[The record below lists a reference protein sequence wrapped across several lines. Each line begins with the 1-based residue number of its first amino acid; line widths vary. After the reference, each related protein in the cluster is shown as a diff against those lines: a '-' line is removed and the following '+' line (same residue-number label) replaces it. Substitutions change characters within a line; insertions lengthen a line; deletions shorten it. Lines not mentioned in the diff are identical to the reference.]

1 MPSGTLLAVMEN
13 NSESKIMLLESYLE
27 KAPAISLQGISVSA
41 DKHTQG
47 QAAPKKILLVQQE
60 RQLSKNIA
68 EMLAVEGF
76 EVLLEFSGDEVLRQV
91 NRYNPDLVI
100 LDVLLPGKCG
110 FTLCRELRR
119 QYNGQVL
126 FLSAKAT
133 DIDQVL
139 GLEVGAD
146 AYVVKPVALRVL
158 LAKIK
163 AMLRWQYQQQ
173 AATPGG
179 QISCGGLTLCRLSRQ
194 VTLHHRAVELTGQE
208 FDLLWLL
215 ASRAGEVQDR
225 NVIYQLVAG
234 RNYDGLDRSIDV
246 RISRLRKKL
255 LDDLK
260 RPFRIKTVR
269 GQGYLLVPDAW
280 N

>member
-1 MPSGTLLAVMEN
+1 MAAKSGTEFGTEFGN
-13 NSESKIMLLESYLE
+13 NGAWQM
-27 KAPAISLQGISVSA
+27 PV
-41 DKHTQG
+41 
-47 QAAPKKILLVQQE
+47 KKVLVVQQD
-60 RQLSKNIA
+60 RQFSRIIA
-68 EMLAVEGF
+68 EMLTIEGF
-76 EVLLEFSGDEVLRQV
+76 EVLQEFQTEHVKHQV
-91 NRYNPDLVI
+91 RHYQPDLVI
-100 LDVLLPGKCG
+100 LDVLLPDNCG
-110 FTLCRELRR
+110 LALCRELRR
-119 QYNGQVL
+119 QYNGQLL
-126 FLSAKAT
+126 FLSAKAS

-163 AMLRWQYQQQ
+163 AMFRWQYQQQ
-173 AATPGG
+173 TAMPA
-179 QISCGGLTLCRLSRQ
+179 QQVSCGELTLCRLSRQ
-194 VTLHHRAVELTGQE
+194 VHLHSEPVELTGQE

-234 RNYDGLDRSIDV
+234 REYDGLDRSIDV
-246 RISRLRKKL
+246 RVSRLRKKL
-255 LDDLK
+255 HDDLK

>member
-1 MPSGTLLAVMEN
+1 MPA
-13 NSESKIMLLESYLE
+13 
-27 KAPAISLQGISVSA
+27 
-41 DKHTQG
+41 
-47 QAAPKKILLVQQE
+47 KKVLLVQAD
-60 RQLSKNIA
+60 RQFSRVVA
-68 EMLAVEGF
+68 EMLTFEGF
-76 EVLLEFSGDEVLRQV
+76 EVLQEFHGDNVQYQV
-91 NRYNPDLVI
+91 SHYQPDLVI
-100 LDVLLPGKCG
+100 LDVLLPGHCG
-110 FTLCRELRR
+110 LALCRELRR
-119 QYNGQVL
+119 EYNGQLL
-126 FLSAKAT
+126 FLSSKAS

-163 AMLRWQYQQQ
+163 AMFRWQYQQQ
-173 AATPGG
+173 TAMPA
-179 QISCGGLTLCRLSRQ
+179 QEVCCGELTLCRTSRQ
-194 VTLHHRAVELTGQE
+194 VHLYRQALELTGQE

-234 RNYDGLDRSIDV
+234 RDYDGLDRSIDV
-246 RISRLRKKL
+246 RVSRLRKKL
-255 LDDLK
+255 HDDLK